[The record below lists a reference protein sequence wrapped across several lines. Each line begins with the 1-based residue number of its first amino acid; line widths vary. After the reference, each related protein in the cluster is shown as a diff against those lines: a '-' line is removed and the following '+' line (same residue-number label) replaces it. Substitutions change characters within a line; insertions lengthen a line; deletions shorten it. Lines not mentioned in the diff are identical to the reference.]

1 MALLKIINGISINN
15 FFFTSLICL
24 LILILSPRLCNA
36 EMKVLVVSP
45 DSAEFQLGPYIQILE
60 DTSRQLDIT
69 DVSSPR
75 FSDKFLANQSPS
87 INQGVTDSPYWFRF
101 SLAGAKKSHA
111 HEQVGVNLDNTE
123 WFLFLGKQL
132 DTFDELKVFW
142 KGAGGESDGRPT
154 KWHMQ
159 SFGINQAVESG
170 KRDPL
175 FIRIILPQDAD
186 HPVTIYMRIQTKSGV
201 FLKPVLYSPEAYNL
215 FSNKLSIFYG
225 GYYGLVLSMLVY
237 NLFHYFFLRD
247 KVRLIFIMYATTL
260 CFYFLVA
267 NELSLPILPTSFL
280 AATRRVAQLLSLL
293 TLVQIAYFAIVFLD
307 AKRTVPLM
315 YRLLQA
321 VALISA
327 ALILSMPFF
336 SYISIGKVTL
346 DFSVIAVL
354 VIMSAGLVA
363 WFRGFRPARFFLLA
377 WVFFLGG
384 GLVYVFHLKGV
395 FPYAIVGNN
404 AFQAGSGIEMLL
416 LSLAIA
422 DRMKFLFDQQNQD
435 LMRRQKQLNTL
446 THQLVQ
452 TEEGERRRIAGI
464 LHDSIG
470 QALIAIKWEVQRLLR
485 TCNSSDDSDSPA
497 LSYLDSCIKETR
509 SLTAELYPHELYKFG
524 LGVAL
529 QSLAEDFSKRFQL
542 IVKVGS
548 EKEPEGMSEELMF
561 ILYRAVSE
569 LLNNVV
575 KHANAG
581 HAEIVLLAEYGNV
594 SVSVL
599 DNGVGFD
606 YSTEQ
611 SADIT
616 GFGLFSIQERLHRIG
631 GSLKVEM
638 PATGGSKVTL
648 SAPL

>member
-1 MALLKIINGISINN
+1 
-15 FFFTSLICL
+15 FFNSLICL
-24 LILILSPRLCNA
+24 LIVIFSPPLCNA
-36 EMKVLVVSP
+36 GMKVLVVSP
-45 DSAEFQLGPYIQILE
+45 DSTEFQLGPYIQILE

-75 FSDKFLANQSPS
+75 FSDKFLANQSAS
-87 INQGVTDSPYWFRF
+87 INQGVTDSPYWLRF
-101 SLAGAKKSHA
+101 SLAGAKNNHA
-111 HEQVGVNLDNTE
+111 HEQIGVNPDNTE
-123 WFLFLGKQL
+123 WFLSLGGQL
-132 DTFDELKVFW
+132 DNFDEIKVFW
-142 KGAGGESDGRPT
+142 KEAGGESDGHPT
-154 KWHMQ
+154 KWHMKT
-159 SFGINQAVESG
+159 FGMNQAVDSG

-175 FIRIILPQDAD
+175 FIRITLPRDAD
-186 HPVTIYMRIQTKSGV
+186 HPVTVYMRIQKKSG
-201 FLKPVLYSPEAYNL
+201 FFFKPILYAPEAYNL

-225 GYYGLVLSMLVY
+225 GYYGLVLSMLAY

-260 CFYFLVA
+260 CLYFFVA

-280 AATRRVAQLLSLL
+280 AATRKVAQLLSLL
-293 TLVQIAYFAIVFLD
+293 TLVQISYFAAAFLD

-321 VALISA
+321 VALFSG
-327 ALILSMPFF
+327 ALILSMPFC
-336 SYISIGKVTL
+336 SYISIAEIL
-346 DFSVIAVL
+346 LNFSVIAVL
-354 VIMSAGLVA
+354 VIMSAGLAA
-363 WFRGFRPARFFLLA
+363 WFRGFQPARFFLLA

-384 GLVYVFHLKGV
+384 GLVYVFHLKGI

-422 DRMKFLFDQQNQD
+422 DRMKFLFDQQNQA
-435 LMRRQKQLNTL
+435 LTRRQKQLNTL

-452 TEEGERRRIAGI
+452 TEERERRRIAGI

-470 QALIAIKWEVQRLLR
+470 QTLIATKWEVQNLLR
-485 TCNSSDDSDSPA
+485 KCNSSDDLDSPA

-524 LGVAL
+524 LEAAL

-542 IVKVGS
+542 TVKVNF
-548 EKEPEGMSEELMF
+548 EKEPGAMSEELMF

-575 KHANAG
+575 KHAHAD
-581 HAEIVLLAEYGNV
+581 HAEIVLPAEDGNV
-594 SVSVL
+594 SISVQ
-599 DNGVGFD
+599 DDGVGFD
-606 YSTEQ
+606 YPTEQ
-611 SADIT
+611 DADIT
-616 GFGLFSIQERLHRIG
+616 GFGLFSIGERLHRIG
-631 GSLKVEM
+631 GSFKVEK
-638 PATGGSKVTL
+638 PATGGAKVTI
-648 SAPL
+648 SAPLSTPAIVNP